1 MAQFDPQ
8 TAIFGPGA
16 FKTAQVS
23 QFPFG
28 TRGDGT
34 SFLQQLQFNVP
45 NLPIF
50 MGGTAPFLGDYLDI
64 AGPMFALKNRS
75 WVYSTGPSTASA
87 FHATWTDNR
96 DIKPPLDGDWTK
108 YAPVNLDGPQQSV
121 FDPTQ
126 NRPSCLLDANGSL
139 QHEGERNQNIYTS
152 QITQGLRV
160 S

>member
-1 MAQFDPQ
+1 
-8 TAIFGPGA
+8 
-16 FKTAQVS
+16 
-23 QFPFG
+23 
-28 TRGDGT
+28 
-34 SFLQQLQFNVP
+34 
-45 NLPIF
+45 

-64 AGPMFALKNRS
+64 AGPMFALKNGS

-152 QITQGLRV
+152 QNHARSASVFASGFQAT
-160 S
+160 